1 MMKALTE
8 FLASGLKIEQPK
20 ATLQGGDSAT
30 QPFAETMEALLA
42 STTGESQKLTSVNE
56 LTDLALDGL
65 NDPAN
70 SELTPH
76 TANLTA
82 GSDSKTPMGDLAEQP
97 RHLIEAETKHQL
109 MGDFTMDIM
118 KPGQET
124 PKAVQDTGTSST
136 DPVGMVAALTE
147 LNEKSNSPANF
158 QAAMNDL
165 TSASIPAQVIVTN
178 DLLDSQGVP
187 ASTVIADESLDSP
200 IGITATY
207 VETSAQQVPDATTA
221 LPNTALSSNGG
232 AGQGLETLQGDV
244 SSAGSEEFTELST
257 APSSTSVLTNPA
269 QSELSNKATSAAIPT
284 EITLNMV
291 EAGRKFAGHLSE
303 TPNNTATVTSTTA
316 SNASAYTAG
325 VATRDVVG
333 VDNSLA
339 RTEGA
344 VRGAELPGVAERLP
358 LNQAADRPSVDPRV
372 EVATDRAALA
382 SSAAV
387 VKTELTGRQ
396 PVSFDA
402 GIKLSNTEP
411 QQFAGE
417 MATHVRVLKS
427 QSGGEVKLN
436 LHPAELGRMSISVST
451 EGNET
456 RVAFVVE
463 TSQARQAVE
472 TALPRLRDMLEDAGL
487 SLSDSDV
494 SEQRDAHAGA
504 DERGSGGSR
513 GGATSPDSDDVS
525 ATTVVSLTVDPDRL
539 VDTYI

>member
-8 FLASGLKIEQPK
+8 FLASGLKMEQPK
-20 ATLQGGDSAT
+20 ATLHGGDGGT

-42 STTGESQKLTSVNE
+42 SATGESQKLTYVNE
-56 LTDLALDGL
+56 LTDSGLDGL
-65 NDPAN
+65 NDSAN

-124 PKAVQDTGTSST
+124 PKAVQDAGTSST

-147 LNEKSNSPANF
+147 LNEKDNSPANF

-165 TSASIPAQVIVTN
+165 TSASIPSQVMVTN
-178 DLLDSQGVP
+178 DLIDSQDVP
-187 ASTVIADESLDSP
+187 ASTVIADGSLDSP
-200 IGITATY
+200 IGVSATY
-207 VETSAQQVPDATTA
+207 VETSAQHVPDATTA

-232 AGQGLETLQGDV
+232 ADQGLETLQGDV
-244 SSAGSEEFTELST
+244 SPAGSEESAELST
-257 APSSTSVLTNPA
+257 APSSTSTLTNPA

-316 SNASAYTAG
+316 SNASANTAG
-325 VATRDVVG
+325 VATRDVVS

-339 RTEGA
+339 LSEGA
-344 VRGAELPGVAERLP
+344 FRGVELPGVAERLP
-358 LNQAADRPSVDPRV
+358 LSQAADRPSLDPRL
-372 EVATDRAALA
+372 EVATDRAAVA

-402 GIKLSNTEP
+402 GIKLSNAEP

-472 TALPRLRDMLEDAGL
+472 TALPRLRDMLENAGL

-494 SEQRDAHAGA
+494 SEQRDPQADAG
-504 DERGSGGSR
+504 ERGPGGSR